1 VIFIRPGETEWN
13 RQGRWQGWVAS
24 PLSDYG
30 RAQALALSKYVRN
43 IGMSALYA
51 SDSRRA
57 VETAEIL
64 TQQLS
69 FEPILDQRWRERDI
83 GVWQGMTLDEIRSW
97 NVEDYKKL
105 QASIEDF
112 QVPDGE
118 SRAEVRKRVL
128 AAFQDVLNEDRGDTI
143 GIITHTTS
151 THMLLDSLI
160 EDYEIYGTVWAIRR

>member
-1 VIFIRPGETEWN
+1 
-13 RQGRWQGWVAS
+13 
-24 PLSDYG
+24 
-30 RAQALALSKYVRN
+30 
-43 IGMSALYA
+43 
-51 SDSRRA
+51 
-57 VETAEIL
+57 
-64 TQQLS
+64 
-69 FEPILDQRWRERDI
+69 
-83 GVWQGMTLDEIRSW
+83 
-97 NVEDYKKL
+97 VEDYKKL

-160 EDYEIYGTVWAIRR
+160 EDYEIYGTVLGNTAVTTIRRSEDSKAWEIVALNDLSHLEGLKSRSVQELEQTDDSGD